1 MEIKNKIIKNQ
12 TKLLFP
18 SCISS
23 KTHKIFLKYTNN
35 SYRKYCLDIIRNLSQ
50 KLENEN
56 SHSIFF
62 QTIIFQDMV
71 LYNCGNE
78 IIIKNLDLLILGC
91 FYIALKSLN
100 EQNTIPPL
108 KKLKCLI
115 KEKYYSFKDDEI
127 ISTEIDCLKLLN
139 YNINYINSYDFL
151 KYFIGENN
159 HFVDIACSLLENIIY
174 GDIKYYI
181 FKTPY

>member
-78 IIIKNLDLLILGC
+78 IIIKNLDLLILCC

-100 EQNTIPPL
+100 EQYTIPPL
-108 KKLKCLI
+108 KTLKCLRKI
-115 KEKYYSFKDDEI
+115 LF
-127 ISTEIDCLKLLN
+127 
-139 YNINYINSYDFL
+139 F
-151 KYFIGENN
+151 
-159 HFVDIACSLLENIIY
+159 
-174 GDIKYYI
+174 
-181 FKTPY
+181 